1 MYDIKNL
8 NIWKQQ
14 EPKGNSTAEF
24 EEMEIADLGLSVRSF
39 NSLKRAGCDT
49 VGDVLRVMGE
59 EGEGLRRIRNLGARS
74 EAEIKAVLEKLR
86 AEFASRPESA
96 GLGSAAGS
104 ASAAYHQR
112 KIIRPAKSMWD
123 REISEFHL
131 SRYAEGRL
139 RSCGIVKISDLYATN
154 PKQEPGWY
162 AVRELFSRIA
172 SMT

>member
-14 EPKGNSTAEF
+14 EPKGFNSSEF
-24 EEMEIADLGLSVRSF
+24 EEMDIADLNLSVRSF

-74 EAEIKAVLEKLR
+74 EAEIKTVLENLR
-86 AEFASRPESA
+86 KEFASRPESA
-96 GLGSAAGS
+96 ASAAMRDT
-104 ASAAYHQR
+104 AAYHQR
-112 KIIRPAKSMWD
+112 KIIRPAKSMWN

-131 SRYAEGRL
+131 SRYAEGKL
-139 RSCGIVKISDLYATN
+139 RSCGIEKISDLYATN

>member
-14 EPKGNSTAEF
+14 EPREYSSSEL
-24 EEMEIADLGLSVRSF
+24 EEMDIADLNLSVRSF
-39 NSLKRAGCDT
+39 NSLKRGGCNT
-49 VGDVLRVMGE
+49 VGDVLRAMGE
-59 EGEGLRRIRNLGARS
+59 DGAGLRRIRNLGARS
-74 EAEIKAVLEKLR
+74 ETEIKAVLENLR
-86 AEFASRPESA
+86 KEFASRP
-96 GLGSAAGS
+96 GSTGPTTRENL
-104 ASAAYHQR
+104 AAYHQR

-131 SRYAEGRL
+131 SRYAEGKL

>member
-1 MYDIKNL
+1 MD
-8 NIWKQQ
+8 
-14 EPKGNSTAEF
+14 
-24 EEMEIADLGLSVRSF
+24 IADLNLSVRSF

-86 AEFASRPESA
+86 EEFASRPESA
-96 GLGSAAGS
+96 GSAAKRDPV
-104 ASAAYHQR
+104 AYHQR
-112 KIIRPAKSMWD
+112 KIIRPAKSIWD

-131 SRYAEGRL
+131 SRYAEGKL
-139 RSCGIVKISDLYATN
+139 RSCGVEKISDLYATN

>member
-14 EPKGNSTAEF
+14 EPREYSSSEL
-24 EEMEIADLGLSVRSF
+24 EEMDIADLNLSVRSF
-39 NSLKRAGCDT
+39 NSLKRGGCNT
-49 VGDVLRVMGE
+49 VGDVLRAMGE
-59 EGEGLRRIRNLGARS
+59 DGAGLRRIRNLGARS
-74 EAEIKAVLEKLR
+74 ETEIKAVLENLR
-86 AEFASRPESA
+86 KEFASRPDSRGGAATRES
-96 GLGSAAGS
+96 LV
-104 ASAAYHQR
+104 AYHQR

-131 SRYAEGRL
+131 SRYAEGKL
-139 RSCGIVKISDLYATN
+139 RSCGIEKISDLYATN